1 MKGEIKD
8 DNITN
13 QQNLYNITANLAY
26 KDYRAMNPKGGKKH
40 RPYSLSGETREA
52 LELYA
57 LARTTDL
64 SREDE
69 ERIKAYLFKIIKMGR
84 PELLKSRGEDRYTRK
99 RKATHNDTKII
110 QGEI

>member
-1 MKGEIKD
+1 M
-8 DNITN
+8 ITSHN

-69 ERIKAYLFKIIKMGR
+69 ERIKAYLFKIIMGR
-84 PELLKSRGEDRYTRK
+84 PELLKPRGGQLHTE
-99 RKATHNDTKII
+99 TKSNT
-110 QGEI
+110 

>member
-1 MKGEIKD
+1 M
-8 DNITN
+8 ITSQN
-13 QQNLYNITANLAY
+13 LQNLYNITANLAY
-26 KDYRAMNPKGGKKH
+26 KDYRAMNPKGGKTH

-69 ERIKAYLFKIIKMGR
+69 ERIKAYLLKIKMGR
-84 PELLKSRGEDRYTRK
+84 PSLLEPRGRQIHTETKSNT
-99 RKATHNDTKII
+99 
-110 QGEI
+110 

>member
-1 MKGEIKD
+1 M
-8 DNITN
+8 ITSQN
-13 QQNLYNITANLAY
+13 LQNLYNITANLAY

-69 ERIKAYLFKIIKMGR
+69 ERIKAYLLKIKTGR
-84 PELLKSRGEDRYTRK
+84 PELLEPRGRQIHTETKSNT
-99 RKATHNDTKII
+99 
-110 QGEI
+110 

>member
-1 MKGEIKD
+1 M
-8 DNITN
+8 ITLQN
-13 QQNLYNITANLAY
+13 LQNLYNITANLAY

-69 ERIKAYLFKIIKMGR
+69 ERIKAYLLKIKMGR
-84 PELLKSRGEDRYTRK
+84 PELLKPRGRQIHTE
-99 RKATHNDTKII
+99 TKSNT
-110 QGEI
+110 

>member
-1 MKGEIKD
+1 M
-8 DNITN
+8 ITSQN
-13 QQNLYNITANLAY
+13 LQNLYNITANLAY

-69 ERIKAYLFKIIKMGR
+69 ERIKAYLFKIIMGR
-84 PELLKSRGEDRYTRK
+84 PELLEPRGRQIHTETKSNT
-99 RKATHNDTKII
+99 
-110 QGEI
+110 

>member
-1 MKGEIKD
+1 M
-8 DNITN
+8 ITSQN
-13 QQNLYNITANLAY
+13 LQNLYNITANLAY
-26 KDYRAMNPKGGKKH
+26 KDYRAMNPKGGKK

-69 ERIKAYLFKIIKMGR
+69 EHIKAYLLKIKMGR
-84 PELLKSRGEDRYTRK
+84 PELLEPRGRQIHTETKSNT
-99 RKATHNDTKII
+99 
-110 QGEI
+110 

>member
-1 MKGEIKD
+1 M
-8 DNITN
+8 ITPQN

-69 ERIKAYLFKIIKMGR
+69 ERIKAYLFKIIMGR
-84 PELLKSRGEDRYTRK
+84 PELLEPRDRQIHTE
-99 RKATHNDTKII
+99 TKGDI
-110 QGEI
+110 